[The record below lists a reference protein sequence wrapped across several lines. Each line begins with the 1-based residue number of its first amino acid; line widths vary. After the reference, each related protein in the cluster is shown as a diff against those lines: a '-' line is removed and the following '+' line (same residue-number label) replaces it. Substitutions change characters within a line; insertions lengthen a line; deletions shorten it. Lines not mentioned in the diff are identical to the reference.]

1 MAAAVKRKV
10 LAYLLR
16 QQGDRTELLVFD
28 HVDAPEAGTQ
38 VPAGT
43 AEAEEPLAEAVLRE
57 AREESGLTDLRVT
70 RYVGEFLHCNAH
82 RREWQQR
89 HVFVLQAQQPVPET
103 WLHRVCGAGDDR
115 GLLFRYRWVDA
126 QAAIHLLA
134 GHQGA
139 YLAQALDTL

>member
-57 AREESGLTDLRVT
+57 AREESGLTDLRV
-70 RYVGEFLHCNAH
+70 G
-82 RREWQQR
+82 RRLASMPRARQR
-89 HVFVLQAQQPVPET
+89 RRCPPPGQS
-103 WLHRVCGAGDDR
+103 
-115 GLLFRYRWVDA
+115 
-126 QAAIHLLA
+126 AAR
-134 GHQGA
+134 
-139 YLAQALDTL
+139 